1 MDIICGVS
9 HPYSLSVC
17 TYGSRDATTLPYA
30 SWPIT
35 TSNSPKMF
43 FPCVKRVKSAVGPLA
58 RCKSCWLGSFP
69 IKKKKKERWFAVL
82 WNKLSVLHDADVDY
96 KSCRTPA
103 LLSSP
108 ATAGTV
114 SLCGYKSSC
123 CNHGLLSMNQGC
135 FNQRR
140 LLCPKAGLQLPH
152 SCCRAT
158 SQIPPAD
165 ILILGQG
172 SLELRSL
179 DPLS

>member
-69 IKKKKKERWFAVL
+69 IKKKKKKRKKNSKEFFDHC
-82 WNKLSVLHDADVDY
+82 LHDG
-96 KSCRTPA
+96 KQE
-103 LLSSP
+103 
-108 ATAGTV
+108 
-114 SLCGYKSSC
+114 K
-123 CNHGLLSMNQGC
+123 
-135 FNQRR
+135 
-140 LLCPKAGLQLPH
+140 
-152 SCCRAT
+152 
-158 SQIPPAD
+158 
-165 ILILGQG
+165 
-172 SLELRSL
+172 
-179 DPLS
+179 